1 MARTYA
7 RLQLGAER
15 MNEILG
21 ALLHRTM
28 TLTDIIARFG
38 FDRRSAHYY
47 LCKLVEMGKIEQV
60 APGWDRRY
68 KHYAL
73 VKGAMPLDIPGKP
86 EKPAPRKRGPKPGPK
101 PYREAGMRQV
111 KITKAGQVGM
121 PRDPMIAALFGG
133 APC

>member
-15 MNEILG
+15 MNDILDM
-21 ALLHRTM
+21 LLHRTM
-28 TLTDIIARFG
+28 TLTDVVANFG

-47 LCKLVEMGKIEQV
+47 LCKLVEMGKIERV
-60 APGWDRRY
+60 EPGRDRRY

-86 EKPAPRKRGPKPGPK
+86 EKPAPRKRGPKPGPR
-101 PYREAGMRQV
+101 PYRETGVRQV
-111 KITKAGQVGM
+111 KVAQAKQVGI

-133 APC
+133 ARC